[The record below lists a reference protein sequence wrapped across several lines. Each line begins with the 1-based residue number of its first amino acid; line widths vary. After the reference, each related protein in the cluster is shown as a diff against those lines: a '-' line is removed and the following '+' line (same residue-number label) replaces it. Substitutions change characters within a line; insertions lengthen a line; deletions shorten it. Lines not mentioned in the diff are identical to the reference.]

1 MGAADTRCGVP
12 LGAAR
17 FSAGERDDGA
27 GERERVRDDGLSP
40 SGPSSGA
47 IALATSWGGGALPA
61 DDAYSPRVEPKIH
74 SPANLAAARATC

>member
-47 IALATSWGGGALPA
+47 IALATRGGGKSA
-61 DDAYSPRVEPKIH
+61 DDR